1 MSPSD
6 GETFPCL
13 DVDPR
18 ASRCERGGPNAL
30 LFYPVMTVKKIRLC
44 CIRDGTVSTPCD
56 EPGSNEGALQN
67 FENSEE
73 KEKLSFFLDQLRLI
87 CGSSWEKGTG

>member
-1 MSPSD
+1 MSLSD
-6 GETFPCL
+6 RETFPCL

-18 ASRCERGGPNAL
+18 ASRHERGGPNAL
-30 LFYPVMTVKKIRLC
+30 LFYPVMTVKNRLC
-44 CIRDGTVSTPCD
+44 CIRDETVSTPWD